1 MPYNGLTATYKAFLI
16 MDTNELKQK
25 IEGLLNEC
33 PERKEGA
40 AKAAESDAYNCYSWD
55 DHSDVIKEYC
65 WTQVDF
71 YEVVA
76 TGDVDKIAAFIESEA
91 KSLIKSFISKI
102 ENADDWC
109 NY

>member
-40 AKAAESDAYNCYSWD
+40 ARAATSDEFKWYICEDYL
-55 DHSDVIKEYC
+55 HVIQDYC
-65 WTQVDF
+65 CTHLDF
-71 YEVVA
+71 YELVA
-76 TGDVDKIAAFIESEA
+76 EGNSEKIAAYIESEID
-91 KSLIKSFISKI
+91 SLRNSFIEKI
-102 ENADDWC
+102 EKVNER
-109 NY
+109 Y